1 MWQDFY
7 FFQHIQKVPTG
18 YKLKGEATFDNTL
31 NNLNNP
37 NNPPQNVY
45 SGFNTTDEMFLV
57 YFHYMPYQNGDETY
71 DLNQF
76 VSASVGEYIP
86 NEEGSI
92 QVFPNPFNKGCNIHL
107 PEELSI
113 NDQVYVYS
121 VSGELI
127 RKLTNLNGVQDLYWD
142 GNNDQGDQVSNGLFY
157 VSARIGNKL
166 LSKKI
171 MKFD

>member
-1 MWQDFY
+1 MARFL
-7 FFQHIQKVPTG
+7 FFPTHSESSDE
-18 YKLKGEATFDNTL
+18 LQTKGEATFDNTV

-57 YFHYMPYQNGDETY
+57 YFHYLPYQNGDETY

-76 VSASVGEYIP
+76 VSASVSEYIP
-86 NEEGSI
+86 NEEGTI
-92 QVFPNPFNKGCNIHL
+92 QVFPNPFNKGCDIHL
-107 PEELSI
+107 PEEMGI
-113 NDQVYVYS
+113 NDHVYVYS
-121 VSGELI
+121 VAGELI
-127 RKLTNLNGVQDLYWD
+127 RKLTNLNGLQDVYWD
-142 GNNDQGDQVSNGLFY
+142 GNNEQGDQVSNGLFY